1 MGLFHRLDG
10 ERRCP
15 CVIHENDRVQVVVA
29 GADCF
34 VISDVRDV
42 AAPADEHH
50 ALEYLRLR
58 GVWRGV
64 TALRHVHGAEEV
76 ILIVI

>member
-1 MGLFHRLDG
+1 MGLLHRLDG
-10 ERRCP
+10 KRCCP
-15 CVIHENDRVQVVVA
+15 CVIHECDRVQVVVA

-50 ALEYLRLR
+50 AFEYFRFR

-64 TALRHVHGAEEV
+64 TAFWHIHCAKEV